1 MKKLKLFTVLLLS
14 SVSFAQATFAQT
26 SNDTDKVLTSSSK
39 RRSENGGAYFGVDLG
54 MAYATFTN
62 SMKEKMRMAAEI
74 SGISFAL
81 GLNAGYDWKVT
92 ENLKIGLEL
101 AYSQSSFWGDA
112 VVTYTIDMKPI
123 IPMDPMSVT
132 VDTSTILRV
141 SDYVVN
147 VPFTFKLNQK
157 WDLFTSAGLGF
168 SDHSRKADITNF
180 RGYNDMGGFITPQLV
195 EQMAQSQK
203 MFTEKDARDTGLVT
217 KVGFGAIYGITDSV
231 DLKMGAYWAYY
242 TSNPDLNHKFDFVV
256 GIRRTF

>member
-14 SVSFAQATFAQT
+14 SLSFAQATFAQT

-39 RRSENGGAYFGVDLG
+39 RRSENGGAYFGIDLG

-62 SMKEKMRMAAEI
+62 SMKEKMKMAAEI

-81 GLNAGYDWKVT
+81 GLNAGYDWKVA

-112 VVTYTIDMKPI
+112 VVTYAAPVVNQI
-123 IPMDPMSVT
+123 T
-132 VDTSTILRV
+132 VDTSTIMRV

-180 RGYNDMGGFITPQLV
+180 RGYNDLGGFITPQVV
-195 EQMAQSQK
+195 EQMAKSQK

>member
-112 VVTYTIDMKPI
+112 VVTYAAPVINQ
-123 IPMDPMSVT
+123 VT

-180 RGYNDMGGFITPQLV
+180 RMGGVDGTPLPPMFV
-195 EQMAQSQK
+195 DMAQSQK